1 MRGKNSRP
9 ILRLYFQPNFSRMR
23 LFFEIKIFKTHID
36 TLKKNGEILDT
47 EKSRDKMS
55 HSGCCHCIDCC
66 HHILFCQS
74 SANMLCSYN
83 LSRSDQQASK
93 LLQYSEALKA
103 RETAICH
110 ALARFC
116 SQSPKISLK
125 TLFVSHIWPITAE
138 NAAPYSKPTN

>member
-1 MRGKNSRP
+1 
-9 ILRLYFQPNFSRMR
+9 
-23 LFFEIKIFKTHID
+23 
-36 TLKKNGEILDT
+36 
-47 EKSRDKMS
+47 
-55 HSGCCHCIDCC
+55 
-66 HHILFCQS
+66 
-74 SANMLCSYN
+74 MLCSYN
-83 LSRSDQQASK
+83 FSRSDQQASK
-93 LLQYSEALKA
+93 LLQYSKALKD